1 MADDEKTISYGQDYS
16 TLSNVQKEMFG
27 LSYRDV
33 FGLEGGYTPRTE
45 EDLNIT
51 EKDVKGFVKRR
62 KAAAEKRKKAGML
75 SLTKEIVEEQYSP
88 RISLDYQEVLPILP
102 GLYRQS
108 KTAIKDKKSK
118 LLGFGGLGV

>member
-62 KAAAEKRKKAGML
+62 KAAAEK
-75 SLTKEIVEEQYSP
+75 T
-88 RISLDYQEVLPILP
+88 
-102 GLYRQS
+102 
-108 KTAIKDKKSK
+108 KKSRYAFLNK
-118 LLGFGGLGV
+118 RNSRRTI